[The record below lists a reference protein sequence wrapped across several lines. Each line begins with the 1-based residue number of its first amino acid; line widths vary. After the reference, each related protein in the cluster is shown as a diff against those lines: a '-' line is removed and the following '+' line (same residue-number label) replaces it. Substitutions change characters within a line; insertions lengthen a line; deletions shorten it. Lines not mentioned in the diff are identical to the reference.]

1 MIAIISTA
9 CAMSVFISP
18 LVTAVDFIPYYAR
31 PSVIDEY
38 KSLFADE
45 GKLLTSIGDF
55 ATIAEIMKLLNL
67 DIYIVDV
74 CRFYYKIFSKISG
87 IVWIVDPCFEYEP

>member
-74 CRFYYKIFSKISG
+74 CIDSIIIFFQIYL
-87 IVWIVDPCFEYEP
+87 E